1 MRALLVVIALLAIG
15 CAGSPPPSPT
25 YYLLP
30 VSDSEGMRETK
41 PEVLIGLGRIEVSP
55 YLRQQGL
62 VVETEPGQVRP
73 ASYHLWAEPL
83 QVGLRGF
90 LRQEISTAL
99 GFDIGTNTTE
109 YTGWDYRVDLTLE
122 RLHGTLSG
130 QAQIVARW
138 VVRTSTDIES
148 ATGYRFAKVGAL
160 PREGYAALVA
170 AEIDLTRQLARA
182 IADSL
187 RDLAEP
193 PS

>member
-30 VSDSEGMRETK
+30 VSDSDGMREAR
-41 PEVLIGLGRIEVSP
+41 PEVLIGLGRLEVSP

-83 QVGLRGF
+83 QEGLRNF

-99 GFDIGTNTTE
+99 GFDIGTNTAQYTE
-109 YTGWDYRVDLTLE
+109 WDYQVDVTLE

-138 VVRTSTDIES
+138 AVRTSTDV
-148 ATGYRFAKVGAL
+148 AGVTGYRFAKTGAL

-182 IADSL
+182 IADTL
-187 RDLAEP
+187 RNLQKPE
-193 PS
+193 S

>member
-1 MRALLVVIALLAIG
+1 MRALLVLIALLAIG
-15 CAGSPPPSPT
+15 CAGSPPPAVT

-30 VSDSEGMRETK
+30 VSDSEGLRRAE
-41 PEVLIGLGRIEVSP
+41 PEILIGLGRIEVSP

-73 ASYHLWAEPL
+73 ARYHLWAEPL
-83 QVGLRGF
+83 QAGLRHF

-99 GFDIGTNTTE
+99 GYDIGTNTTE
-109 YTGWDYRVDLTLE
+109 YTGWDYRVDLTVE

-138 VVRTSTDIES
+138 VVRTSDDVKGG
-148 ATGYRFAKVGAL
+148 AGYRFAKSGAL
-160 PREGYAALVA
+160 SAEGYAALA
-170 AEIDLTRQLARA
+170 DTEIDLTRQLARA

-187 RDLAEP
+187 RDLQKP
-193 PS
+193 